1 MTITKLQSEYP
12 DLDKYE
18 FDDEG
23 IYYCKKNTD
32 IIHNPYG
39 PAYIY
44 FDGKKEW
51 VINGERHRLNGP
63 AIEWPDGSQEYY
75 LYDEHHRLD
84 GPAIIHY
91 HNNKESKE
99 WWVNGKRHR
108 LDGPAIIKY
117 DGTKEYYVNNKLHRL
132 DGPAFISP
140 NYSSAW
146 YIDGKFI
153 SNDKDEFYSKL
164 KNFKNKQNNPQN
176 KTDILNIKNA
186 IQNNIDNTFLS
197 LLKSLL

>member
-108 LDGPAIIKY
+108 LDGPAIIY
-117 DGTKEYYVNNKLHRL
+117 LNGDGQYYINDNYAGSNK
-132 DGPAFISP
+132 
-140 NYSSAW
+140 N
-146 YIDGKFI
+146 
-153 SNDKDEFYSKL
+153 EFYDNIKF
-164 KNFKNKQNNPQN
+164 NCDNKKTIPQN
-176 KTDILNIKNA
+176 KIDILNIKNA
-186 IQNNIDNTFLS
+186 IQNNIDENYVQLLQS
-197 LLKSLL
+197 LL